1 MLWHLLR
8 NLLKD
13 PQQQILLLVID
24 YLQEENRMLKHKLE
38 KSGKRLLFTPEERRT
53 LAIKGKVLH
62 DQKLTHYIKIVQPE
76 TLMRWYR
83 KLIAKK
89 YDSSKKPRRI
99 GRPEIPPHHCKLIL
113 KLARENKSWGSLR
126 IHGQLKALNIEVS
139 HEAIRQLL
147 RKHGFSPDGKKQSQG
162 TWRAFIKRH
171 KDVLWATDFFTCELL
186 NLKGIKTI
194 YILFFIHIQTRRVV
208 IAGTTEHPNMEWM
221 KQQARNL
228 TAYDGELKDAKF
240 LIHDRDTKYCQD
252 FTQVL
257 HSSGIKTIKLPPR
270 SPNLNAYA
278 ERFVRSIKE
287 ECLSKFILLNEKML
301 HHVLK
306 EYLAHYHNERAHQ
319 GHDIGNCILFPDGTD
334 PPDEQLEQFEIG
346 HLKLEKHVRLG
357 GLLNFYS
364 KAA

>member
-1 MLWHLLR
+1 M
-8 NLLKD
+8 
-13 PQQQILLLVID
+13 
-24 YLQEENRMLKHKLE
+24 
-38 KSGKRLLFTPEERRT
+38 
-53 LAIKGKVLH
+53 
-62 DQKLTHYIKIVQPE
+62 
-76 TLMRWYR
+76 
-83 KLIAKK
+83 
-89 YDSSKKPRRI
+89 
-99 GRPEIPPHHCKLIL
+99 
-113 KLARENKSWGSLR
+113 
-126 IHGQLKALNIEVS
+126 
-139 HEAIRQLL
+139 
-147 RKHGFSPDGKKQSQG
+147 
-162 TWRAFIKRH
+162 TWSC
-171 KDVLWATDFFTCELL
+171 LC
-186 NLKGIKTI
+186 
-194 YILFFIHIQTRRVV
+194 
-208 IAGTTEHPNMEWM
+208 
-221 KQQARNL
+221 RNL